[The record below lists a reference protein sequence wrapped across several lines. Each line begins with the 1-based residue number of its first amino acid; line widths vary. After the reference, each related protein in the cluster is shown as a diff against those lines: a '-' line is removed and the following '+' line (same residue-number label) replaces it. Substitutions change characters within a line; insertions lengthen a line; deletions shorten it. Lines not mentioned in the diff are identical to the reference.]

1 MSYINDEIP
10 FLYYFCLRKGGV
22 GMFAIHQT
30 RRNQYLRNNSKLDW
44 EADDFNTCIVDKL
57 ATGRVP
63 MSGPVNSQQ
72 THYGVLKSTATNA
85 SASEYH

>member
-1 MSYINDEIP
+1 ML
-10 FLYYFCLRKGGV
+10 FFLRKRGV

-30 RRNQYLRNNSKLDW
+30 PRSQYLWNNSNLDC
-44 EADDFNTCIVDKL
+44 EADDFNTCIVEKL

-85 SASEYH
+85 SAGEYHSEI